1 MKRIF
6 DRVLFKISGEALSG
20 GKGHGIDISVVEALA
35 ERLKTV
41 VDLGVEVAVV
51 VGGGNFWRG
60 KHSSELDRTT
70 SDNIGML
77 GTVMNGLA
85 LEDRLLNK
93 GVPTMVVSALDIP
106 KLSSTTKITEIHKKL
121 SKKTVVIFVAGTGN
135 PYFSTDTTAVVRALE
150 TSAEIVLF
158 SKNGTDGCYDKDPNK
173 YEDAV
178 KYELLTMSDIIS
190 ENLDVIDL
198 TAAMLLKENGTPALI
213 FGMDDM
219 DNIVRVVTEKNIG
232 TYVKED

>member
-1 MKRIF
+1 MERIY

-20 GKGHGIDISVVEALA
+20 GRGHGIDISVVDDLA
-35 ERLKTV
+35 EKLKTV
-41 VDLGVEVAVV
+41 VSLGVQTSVV

-60 KHSSELDRTT
+60 KHASELDRTT

-85 LEDRLLNK
+85 LEDRLKEK
-93 GVPTMVVSALDIP
+93 GVDAFVVSALDLS
-106 KLSSTTKITEIHKKL
+106 KLSSSAKITDIRKRLMQK
-121 SKKTVVIFVAGTGN
+121 SIAIFVAGTGN

-150 TSAEIVLF
+150 VSAEVVLF

-173 YEDAV
+173 YSDAV
-178 KYELLTMSDIIS
+178 KFDELTMSEVIAKK
-190 ENLDVIDL
+190 LGVIDL
-198 TAAMLLKENGTPALI
+198 TATILLKENRTPAII

>member
-1 MKRIF
+1 MKRIY

-20 GKGHGIDISVVEALA
+20 GKGHGIDT
-35 ERLKTV
+35 TV
-41 VDLGVEVAVV
+41 VDELAKRLQEVMSLGVETSVV

-60 KHSSELDRTT
+60 KHASELDRTT

-85 LEDRLLNK
+85 LEDRLKEK
-93 GVPTMVVSALDIP
+93 GVDAFLVSALDLP
-106 KLSSTTKITEIHKKL
+106 KLSASTKITEIRKKL
-121 SKKTVVIFVAGTGN
+121 NHGSIAIFVAGTGN

-150 TSAEIVLF
+150 TSAQVVLF
-158 SKNGTDGCYDKDPNK
+158 SKNGTDACYDKDPNK
-173 YEDAV
+173 FPDAV
-178 KYELLTMSDIIS
+178 RFDELSMSEVITQS
-190 ENLDVIDL
+190 LGVIDL
-198 TAAMLLKENGTPALI
+198 TAAILLRENHTPAVI

-219 DNIVRVVTEKNIG
+219 DNIVRVVTERNIG

>member
-1 MKRIF
+1 MNRIF

-20 GKGHGIDISVVEALA
+20 DKGHGIDISVVEELA
-35 ERLKTV
+35 EQLKKV
-41 VDLGVEVAVV
+41 VDLGVEVAIV

-60 KHSSELDRTT
+60 KQSFELERTT

-85 LEDRLLNK
+85 LEDRLLKK
-93 GVPTMVVSALDIP
+93 GVDAMVISALDIP
-106 KLSSTTKITEIHKKL
+106 KLSASAKITEIQKKL
-121 SKKTVVIFVAGTGN
+121 SEKTVVIFVAGTGN

-173 YEDAV
+173 FDDAV
-178 KYELLTMSDIIS
+178 KFDVLTMSDIIS
-190 ENLDVIDL
+190 GNLGVIDL
-198 TAAMLLKENGTPALI
+198 TAAMLLKENKTPGII

-219 DNIVRVVTEKNIG
+219 DNFVRVVTEKNIG

>member
-1 MKRIF
+1 MERIY

-20 GKGHGIDISVVEALA
+20 GRGHGIDISVVDDLA
-35 ERLKTV
+35 KKLKTV
-41 VDLGVEVAVV
+41 VSLGVQTSVV

-60 KHSSELDRTT
+60 KHASELDRTT

-85 LEDRLLNK
+85 LEDRLKEK
-93 GVPTMVVSALDIP
+93 GVDAFVVSALDLP
-106 KLSSTTKITEIHKKL
+106 KLSSSAKITDIRKRLMQK
-121 SKKTVVIFVAGTGN
+121 SIAIFVAGTGN

-150 TSAEIVLF
+150 VSAEVVLF
-158 SKNGTDGCYDKDPNK
+158 SKNGTDACYDKDPNK
-173 YEDAV
+173 YSDAV
-178 KYELLTMSDIIS
+178 KFDELTMSEIIAK
-190 ENLDVIDL
+190 NLSVIDL
-198 TAAMLLKENGTPALI
+198 TATILLKENRTPAII

-219 DNIVRVVTEKNIG
+219 DNIVRVVTKKNIG

>member
-1 MKRIF
+1 MKKIY

-20 GKGHGIDISVVEALA
+20 GKGHGIDT
-35 ERLKTV
+35 TV
-41 VDLGVEVAVV
+41 VDELAKKLQNVVSLGIETSVV

-60 KHSSELDRTT
+60 KHASELDRTT

-85 LEDRLLNK
+85 LEDRLKEK
-93 GVPTMVVSALDIP
+93 GVDAFLVSALDIP
-106 KLSSTTKITEIHKKL
+106 KLSASTKITEIRKKL
-121 SKKTVVIFVAGTGN
+121 NKGSVAVFVAGTGN

-150 TSAEIVLF
+150 VSAEVVLF
-158 SKNGTDGCYDKDPNK
+158 SKNGTDACYDKDPNK
-173 YEDAV
+173 FSDAV
-178 KYELLTMSDIIS
+178 KFDELSMSEVITK
-190 ENLDVIDL
+190 NLGVIDL
-198 TAAMLLKENGTPALI
+198 TAAILLKENRTTAII